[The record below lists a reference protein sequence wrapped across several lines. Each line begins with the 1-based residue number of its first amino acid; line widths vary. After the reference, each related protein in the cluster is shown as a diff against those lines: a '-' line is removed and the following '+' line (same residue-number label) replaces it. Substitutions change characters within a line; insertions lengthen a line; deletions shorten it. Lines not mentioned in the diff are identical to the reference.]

1 MKAIQSISKILNRF
15 ISIVLIFIFIGN
27 NDALSQSCIPSAL
40 FSAAN
45 ISTPRCHNQ
54 NIIFTNPN
62 ALPGVYRFRFYSS
75 TNVLLAGPV
84 TVISNGTNTQIFPSG
99 TNYKAVLIH
108 EDAACKDS
116 IVIPFNVDAYPV
128 APAFTNNGPKC
139 ANTATGFNVTSPI
152 TGLTYSWTFGDAGSG
167 ASNNA
172 TGTTANHVYPIA
184 SNGLGANYNVV
195 LTATSLLGCATSGA
209 EASLAVKATPKIDL
223 GDPNFQ
229 TGFNWRRCQL
239 DANSIDSTY
248 SFYFDNHSLGSAGTS
263 YTFNWG
269 DGTPGTTVLQN
280 SLPDTL
286 VHLYTSFGVKNGT
299 LLATDPN
306 GCSAA
311 FPFKVVNEKFPSASL
326 SIPSAQISIC
336 DGTTLTVSNNSR
348 NATSYTWIWGD
359 GDSTSTNSINAQN
372 HLYALKD
379 SVACQV
385 STALGLETQIKLI
398 ASNSCYNHFNTSPL
412 FIRPLPR
419 LNLEFDTL
427 VCVDSITNLVSVPF
441 DLFVCPN
448 RMMTNNA
455 TLTTIVF
462 NDPFAS
468 PVSNPDSI
476 IFDPNV
482 PLTNISHQF
491 KPGAYQIAAKAKN
504 NCGTSIKTKLL
515 TISSTTDVKKDFSS
529 STPVIYP
536 NPLTGFELHIDRA
549 DASDIRV
556 YDVMGKLYL
565 PQFRIENEE
574 CILLLGNLPAGMYF
588 LDFES
593 REKQM
598 RMKIS
603 K

>member
-1 MKAIQSISKILNRF
+1 MLSLQVILSKAKF
-15 ISIVLIFIFIGN
+15 FLIFLIVPFFFN
-27 NDALSQSCIPSAL
+27 WVKAQSPCNPSAI
-40 FSAAN
+40 FSASN
-45 ISTPRCHNQ
+45 ISTTRCQNQ
-54 NIIFTNPN
+54 SITFTNPN
-62 ALPGVYRFRFYSS
+62 ALPGQYRFRFYNSA
-75 TNVLLAGPV
+75 NVLLAGPV
-84 TVISNGTNTQIFPSG
+84 TVAANGTISQPFPSG
-99 TNYKAVLIH
+99 GGYKAVLVYQDQSC
-108 EDAACKDS
+108 EDS
-116 IVIPFNVDAYPV
+116 IVVAFDVDAFPA
-128 APAFTNNGPKC
+128 APSFSNNGPKC
-139 ANTATGFNVTSPI
+139 ANTVTGFNVTSPI
-152 TGLTYSWTFGDAGSG
+152 GGLTYSWNFGDPASG
-167 ASNNA
+167 ANNSA
-172 TGTTANHVYPIA
+172 TGNSANHVYPIA

-195 LTATSLLGCATSGA
+195 LTATSLQGCATAGA
-209 EASLAVKATPKIDL
+209 GVSVAVKATPKIILNDS
-223 GDPNFQ
+223 DFQ
-229 TGFNWRRCQL
+229 TQFIWKRCQL
-239 DANSIDSTY
+239 DANSVDSSY
-248 SFYFDNHSLGSAGTS
+248 SFYFDNQSLGSAGTS

-269 DGTPGTTVLQN
+269 DGTPSTTVLQN

-326 SIPSAQISIC
+326 SIPPAQVSIC
-336 DGTTLTVSNNSR
+336 DGTTLTASNNSS

-359 GDSTSTNSINAQN
+359 GDSTITNSINAQS

-385 STALGLETQIKLI
+385 STATGVQTQIKLI

-427 VCVDSITNLVSVPF
+427 VCVDPLTNLATVPF

-448 RMMTNNA
+448 RMMTNNS
-455 TLTTIVF
+455 TITTIIF
-462 NDPFAS
+462 NDPFAT
-468 PVSNPDSI
+468 PPSNPDSI
-476 IFDPNV
+476 VFDPNI

-491 KPGAYQIAAKAKN
+491 KPGVYQIVAKAKN

-515 TISSTTDVKKDFSS
+515 TVCATTNRLGESFVAP
-529 STPVIYP
+529 PVIYP
-536 NPLTGFELHIDRA
+536 NPLTGFELHIDRE
-549 DASDIRV
+549 DASQIRV

-565 PQFRIENEE
+565 PKFRIENEE
-574 CILLLGNLPAGMYF
+574 CILLLGDLPAGMYF

-593 REKQM
+593 RGQHM